1 MSWLTLELWTHGK
14 KMSKIYANRTK
25 VAAPLA
31 RSCKTNVV
39 CVSGG
44 TDHIFEDLTL
54 KAVEISKDNIERT
67 PLLLEIA

>member
-1 MSWLTLELWTHGK
+1 MADSRALDSQK
-14 KMSKIYANRTK
+14 KMSKMYANRTK

-31 RSCKTNVV
+31 RSCKTNV

-67 PLLLEIA
+67 PVLLEIA

>member
-1 MSWLTLELWTHGK
+1 
-14 KMSKIYANRTK
+14 MSKIYANRTK

-31 RSCKTNVV
+31 RSCKTNV

-67 PLLLEIA
+67 PVLLEIA